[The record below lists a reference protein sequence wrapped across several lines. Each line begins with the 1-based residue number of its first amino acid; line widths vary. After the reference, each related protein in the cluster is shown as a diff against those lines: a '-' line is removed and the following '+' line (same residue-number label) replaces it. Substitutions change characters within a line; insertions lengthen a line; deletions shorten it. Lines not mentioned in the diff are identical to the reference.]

1 MWLPLCVTA
10 FLSASVLTSY
20 GAEADRASLTRSSDP
35 RDGRCQYTFTVAAP
49 ATPAGCP
56 PFAAADQM
64 EGVLSRLGLLEALV
78 SRLVGGQRGAGTSR
92 TGSRGDGSEQLLSQ
106 GEENQLQRDR
116 QQLLSQGEENQESQ
130 LQRDRQQLSGRVQ
143 ELLSCVEQLA
153 AEAEA
158 LRREALRREALR
170 REASPP
176 DQAHRGPSGST
187 QQGP

>member
-1 MWLPLCVTA
+1 MLLPLFLTA

-56 PFAAADQM
+56 PPAAADQM

-92 TGSRGDGSEQLLSQ
+92 TGSRGDGSEP
-106 GEENQLQRDR
+106 
-116 QQLLSQGEENQESQ
+116 LLSQGEENQENQ

-158 LRREALRREALR
+158 LRREALRREA
-170 REASPP
+170 SPP